1 MTQNDEP
8 EQPDPGA
15 EPGEPDQTP
24 AAAETKEE
32 PELPKFL
39 TNPEKT
45 DIILFALLMGMAVYS
60 MAMIPLRAWLMT
72 EPLFYSLLVGGYT
85 SAVISG
91 ANVSAGNGHFV
102 VYLVCAIIGAI
113 KFMPIY
119 WYMGKRW
126 GMEFID
132 MSLQYMPRAHRIFQR
147 AVKSKSS
154 RTTAWTLGLIPL
166 GYLPG
171 PIPGTVLNAVAGLLK
186 VGLPLMLLINAV
198 SIVVVNSLMMW
209 LGYSFGDPVLEVV
222 DVINR
227 YMLWFTLGLLALVFF
242 QAWRRSKKKK

>member
-8 EQPDPGA
+8 AQPDPGA

-45 DIILFALLMGMAVYS
+45 DIILFALLMGMAAYS

-91 ANVSAGNGHFV
+91 ANVSVGNGHFV

-132 MSLQYMPRAHRIFQR
+132 MSLQYMPRAHRIFQQ